1 MFIRK
6 LALGLVAFA
15 MVATAAHAQS
25 TVVEGNPNRTL
36 TGSSMAGTYM
46 GDNTARLLRTDE
58 NGYLQ
63 VTDADRDRDFP
74 VMLNAFQSVVL
85 NQATTYQPI
94 SPIYVGQYSR
104 LALMLTWSA
113 AAADTDDVRLAI
125 RVYGRKSLNSGNL
138 YLWTPATGF
147 GANDTCLTD
156 NFGEADTSLT
166 GSGRCLKQ
174 VSFIVASQK
183 QLHMNASG
191 TQSFIIS
198 SSQTNMYEGTA
209 ITAGR
214 RVRIRKVP
222 QYTWR
227 PYIGTGAVMLNLSD
241 AAGNPCPFP
250 YIFIEITNLS
260 HRVNLSN
267 VSCDIWPRVN

>member
-25 TVVEGNPNRTL
+25 TVVEGNKNRTM
-36 TGSSMAGTYM
+36 TGNAMSGTYLP
-46 GDNTARLLRTDE
+46 DSTARLLRTDE

-85 NQATTYQPI
+85 NAGTTYQPI

-104 LALMLTWSA
+104 LALMLTWSS
-113 AAADTDDVRLAI
+113 AAADTDSVRIAV

-138 YLWTPATGF
+138 YLWTPSSGITA
-147 GANDTCLTD
+147 ADTCVTLGQVD
-156 NFGEADTSLT
+156 ADSS
-166 GSGRCLKQ
+166 GVGRCLQ
-174 VSFIVASQK
+174 PVSFIVAKPRHLGGFVVKGEMS
-183 QLHMNASG
+183 NIYDG
-191 TQSFIIS
+191 TFTTPANKS
-198 SSQTNMYEGTA
+198 
-209 ITAGR
+209 
-214 RVRIRKVP
+214 VRIRKIP
-222 QYTWR
+222 GNAWR
-227 PYIGTGAVMLNLSD
+227 PYLGTGSVMLNLSD

-250 YIFIEITNLS
+250 YIFIEVSNLTKIS
-260 HRVNLSN
+260 NLTS